1 MQVSIQLTPAD
12 LDRLRFG
19 YSPLLEMTSSLKALY
34 SPQHAAYF
42 RAWVEDTLCSVHRQ
56 EFTYLRALH
65 NPQGYSADFI
75 TPAPAD
81 GINTLEAE
89 LVRLRNLPPEN
100 IRANVETMI
109 RYHGSNPVREHF
121 MRTPHEALECLIE
134 DILTYWQVAFEP
146 RWAQIRSVLE
156 NDMLY
161 HARQLALNG
170 VEHMLNSLSD
180 ALEYEFQRIEITR
193 KRAPHNGETV
203 DFALNGEGL
212 YLTPALFHLPDSIS
226 WQITPEWDPMLIY
239 SARGAGGW
247 YTPQMPD
254 PIEELEL
261 ALGAARAQVLLALRD
276 PEHTVGLARMLHLTE
291 SAVSQHLKRLTSA
304 GLVDSRRSGHH
315 VYYRLSDRG
324 HSLINLF
331 ATSSAP
337 L

>member
-34 SPQHAAYF
+34 SPPHAAYF
-42 RAWVEDTLCSVHRQ
+42 RAWVQETLCSVHRE

-65 NPQGYSADFI
+65 NPRGYSADFI
-75 TPAPAD
+75 TPSPAD
-81 GINTLEAE
+81 GINTLDAE
-89 LVRLRNLPPEN
+89 LVRLRNQPAAL

-109 RYHGSNPVREHF
+109 RYYGSSSVLEHF
-121 MRTPHEALECLIE
+121 MRAPHEALECLIE
-134 DILTYWQVAFEP
+134 DILRYWQIAFEP
-146 RWAQIRSVLE
+146 RWSQIRSVLE

-161 HARQLALNG
+161 HARQMALNG
-170 VEHMLNSLSD
+170 TEHMLNSLSN
-180 ALEYEFQRIEITR
+180 ALEYGGQRIEIT
-193 KRAPHNGETV
+193 KERAAQNGEKV
-203 DFALNGEGL
+203 DFTLNGEGL
-212 YLTPALFHLPDSIS
+212 YLTPALFHLPDSLS
-226 WQITPEWDPMLIY
+226 WQITPEWEPMLIY

-254 PIEELEL
+254 PIEDLEL
-261 ALGAARAQVLLALRD
+261 ALGATRAQVLLALRD

-315 VYYRLSDRG
+315 VYYRLSERG
-324 HSLINLF
+324 SSLINLF
-331 ATSSAP
+331 ASV
-337 L
+337 